1 MDKKQGSLTHF
12 SGLIR
17 IVVVVLIILVLGFF
31 FVRWASNRRAAV
43 EVNNDSATKVSRES
57 KPQESADSQEKSPA
71 STEDAQIPSGIADSE
86 ATPDTPS
93 PNTGPS
99 TVPEVGMDAN
109 VLLTVSMLVVGTY
122 LLHTNMRLKQSLL
135 K

>member
-1 MDKKQGSLTHF
+1 MDEKQGSLTHF

-17 IVVVVLIILVLGFF
+17 VVVVVLIVLVLGFF
-31 FVRWASNRRAAV
+31 FVGWASNRRAAV
-43 EVNNDSATKVSRES
+43 EVKNDSATKVSSES
-57 KPQESADSQEKSPA
+57 KTKESADTEGKSPA

-93 PNTGPS
+93 PSRGPS
-99 TVPEVGMDAN
+99 AVPEVGMDIN